1 MTHLKIQI
9 KNTILIQREMRIKIF
24 KTTNKHLKVEDQ
36 WKGEEVDRIEES
48 QILKPAIKKRA

>member
-1 MTHLKIQI
+1 
-9 KNTILIQREMRIKIF
+9 MRIKIF

-48 QILKPAIKKRA
+48 QILKPVIKKRA

>member
-1 MTHLKIQI
+1 
-9 KNTILIQREMRIKIF
+9 MRIKIF

-48 QILKPAIKKRA
+48 QTLKPAIKKRA